1 MKYKGEKK
9 KSRIIWDLRESRA
22 NESCSQG
29 ERIILPRL
37 NDLGLAAL
45 QVYQDGDEPWLAGI
59 DIKDA
64 FMNIPAGSDKFMTVS
79 AVPSPSGGE
88 GGHELVIFDTLV
100 FGSTSSPTLW
110 GRYAAWLGRTLTCVE
125 PEAVVQTYVDDPGF
139 VLTRLLL
146 WVRVAGYPIKLE
158 KASGGK
164 TLEWVGG
171 KLTLNDEL
179 KEVEVSIPAE
189 KVAKLQ
195 ATTEELLGKPVIG
208 ARALRSFAG
217 GLSFDDTPP
226 ATVLGQ
232 HLGGSGHG
240 WRGG

>member
-1 MKYKGEKK
+1 MVRPRG
-9 KSRIIWDLRESRA
+9 STRVFPADR
-22 NESCSQG
+22 NQG

-125 PEAVVQTYVDDPGF
+125 PEAVVQTYVDEPRF
-139 VLTRLLL
+139 VLRGNLEGAARQLTRLLL

-158 KASGGK
+158 RKPQGVRRSSGWEAS
-164 TLEWVGG
+164 
-171 KLTLNDEL
+171 
-179 KEVEVSIPAE
+179 
-189 KVAKLQ
+189 
-195 ATTEELLGKPVIG
+195 
-208 ARALRSFAG
+208 
-217 GLSFDDTPP
+217 
-226 ATVLGQ
+226 
-232 HLGGSGHG
+232 
-240 WRGG
+240 